1 MAIPIETV
9 TSLDEL
15 KALGYFETI
24 RTVYYTKYLM
34 LFHHTDGKRLFI
46 DVPDEIKKVFEGKD
60 DFELYLKA
68 LARGNEE
75 LLRNF
80 REDIVIS
87 LVINSWVVF
96 ELIIKDLTK
105 KDYSLSKDDISV
117 DYKRGTFGLTTR
129 EKKNLDLFYYIRNAF
144 VHYNGAYY
152 AYREIDHAFGGHRF
166 ESKGNEGVPIFMPGP
181 TAFKIHQE
189 IERLAYK
196 AWDNS
201 HKAKK

>member
-1 MAIPIETV
+1 MTTNIETV

-34 LFHHTDGKRLFI
+34 LFQHTDGKRLQI
-46 DVPDEIKKVFEGKD
+46 DVPDDIKEIFEGQD
-60 DFELYLKA
+60 DFALYLKA
-68 LARGNEE
+68 LERGNEE
-75 LLRNF
+75 LLSNF
-80 REDIVIS
+80 KEDIVLS
-87 LVINSWVVF
+87 LIINSWIVF

-117 DYKRGTFGLTTR
+117 GYKQNIFGLTSR
-129 EKKNLDLFYYIRNAF
+129 EKKDLDLFYYIRNAI

-152 AYREIDHAFGGHRF
+152 AFREMDHVFDGHPF
-166 ESKGNEGVPIFMPGP
+166 QSKGNEGVPIFMPGP
-181 TAFKIHQE
+181 TAFKVHLE

-201 HKAKK
+201 HKLKK